1 LPPGSGRRSMMPMTL
16 RFLTVLTGAACVLS
30 ACATTGDYAES
41 DNPAEETQ
49 SAYGAFLA
57 ARFAGTTQ
65 DLDIASDYFAA
76 ALGHEPGSVFLAD
89 RTFLAAT
96 IAGDMQRSADA
107 ARLAVSGADESGL
120 ARLHLAAADLRAGR
134 GREAAAWLEDGNYG
148 PFNQLLADML
158 RGWALASTG
167 NFDEAIASADTMNA
181 PGFSAPFVTMHK
193 ALLFD
198 RAGRNDEAEAAYQE
212 AMAGASYRRVTVELY
227 GAFLERQG
235 RRSEA
240 EALYVASLAEA
251 PGDPGIEADLERV
264 RSGGRAPRSLSLS
277 QMASRAILGPSA
289 AVAAQADMEI
299 SILYLRLAQRLDPDY
314 APTLILMGGSLD
326 RMGFSEAALDAF
338 DAVPRG
344 PFWMSAR
351 IERLWLQARSG
362 DPDGARAGVRR
373 LADETGDLEALT
385 LLADLS
391 RANGELEQAAALY
404 EEIAAQYEA
413 AGQAPDWRYYFFRAA
428 VLDQLGRWDEAEA
441 LFLRALEISPNEPDV
456 LNHLGY
462 VWVTQG
468 RNIEEAFAMIR
479 TAAAQEP
486 DAGYIVDSLGWAH
499 YVRGE
504 YAEAVRH
511 LERAVELDPASPTI
525 NFHLGDA
532 YWQVGRGVEARY
544 QWQRALE
551 LDPDPDEIEALN
563 ERLATGVVPA
573 LPEATMAEG
582 PEAP

>member
-1 LPPGSGRRSMMPMTL
+1 MPPDAGRRSMRPMTF
-16 RFLTVLTGAACVLS
+16 RILTVLAGAACALS
-30 ACATTGDYAES
+30 ACATTEDYAES
-41 DNPAEETQ
+41 DNPADETQ

-57 ARFAGTTQ
+57 ARFAGTSQ
-65 DLDIASDYFAA
+65 DLDIAADYFAA
-76 ALGHEPGSVFLAD
+76 ALEHQPGNAFLAD

-96 IAGDMQRSADA
+96 IAGDLRRSAEA
-107 ARLAVSGADESGL
+107 ARLAAGGADESGL
-120 ARLHLAAADLRAGR
+120 ARLHLAADALQAGR
-134 GREAAAWLEDGNYG
+134 ARDAEGWLADGSYG
-148 PFNQLLADML
+148 PFNDLLADML
-158 RGWALASTG
+158 RGWAQAAQGDYAAALEG
-167 NFDEAIASADTMNA
+167 VDRMNA
-181 PGFSAPFVTMHK
+181 PGFSAAFVSMHR
-193 ALLFD
+193 ALLLD
-198 RAGRNDEAEAAYQE
+198 RAGRAEEAEASYRD

-227 GAFLERQG
+227 GAFLEREG
-235 RRSEA
+235 RREEA

-264 RSGGRAPRSLSLS
+264 RSGARAPRVLSFA
-277 QMASRAILGPSA
+277 QMASRSLLGPSA

-314 APTLILMGGSLD
+314 APTLILLGGVLD
-326 RMGFSEAALDAF
+326 RMGFNESALAAF

-362 DPDGARAGVRR
+362 DPDGAREGVRR
-373 LADETGDLEALT
+373 LAEETDDLEALT

-391 RANGELEQAAALY
+391 RANGELETAAALY
-404 EEIAAQYEA
+404 EEIAARYEA
-413 AGQAPDWRYYFFRAA
+413 QGQAPDWRYYFFRAA
-428 VLDQLGRWDEAEA
+428 VLDQLDRWDEAEA

-504 YAEAVRH
+504 YEEAVRH

-532 YWQVGRGVEARY
+532 YWQVGRRVEARY
-544 QWQRALE
+544 QWHRALE
-551 LDPDPDEIEALN
+551 LDPDPEEIEALN
-563 ERLATGVVPA
+563 QRLETGIVPD
-573 LPEATMAEG
+573 LPETEVAEG
-582 PEAP
+582 PDIP

>member
-1 LPPGSGRRSMMPMTL
+1 MMPMTL

-120 ARLHLAAADLRAGR
+120 ARLHLAAADLRAGH

-235 RRSEA
+235 RQAEA

-251 PGDPGIEADLERV
+251 PGDPGIEADLDRV
-264 RSGGRAPRSLSLS
+264 RSGGRAPRALSLS

-326 RMGFSEAALDAF
+326 RMGFSEAALEAF

-582 PEAP
+582 QEAP

>member
-1 LPPGSGRRSMMPMTL
+1 MTL
-16 RFLTVLTGAACVLS
+16 RFLTALTGAASVLA
-30 ACATTGDYAES
+30 ACATTGDHAES

-57 ARFAGTTQ
+57 ARFAGTSQ
-65 DLDIASDYFAA
+65 DLGIASDYFAA
-76 ALGHEPGSVFLAD
+76 ALEHEPGSVFLAD

-120 ARLHLAAADLRAGR
+120 ARLHLAAEAIRAGR
-134 GREAAAWLEDGNYG
+134 GAEAESWLADGNYG

-167 NFDEAIASADTMNA
+167 DFDGALASADTMNA
-181 PGFSAPFVTMHK
+181 PGFSAPFVTMHE
-193 ALLFD
+193 ALLLD
-198 RAGRNDEAEAAYQE
+198 RAGRNEDAEAAYRD

-235 RRSEA
+235 RRGEA

-344 PFWMSAR
+344 PFWMSSR

-362 DPDGARAGVRR
+362 DPDGARADVRR
-373 LADETGDLEALT
+373 LAEETGNLEALT

-391 RANGELEQAAALY
+391 RANGELETAATLY
-404 EEIAAQYEA
+404 EEIAARYEA
-413 AGQAPDWRYYFFRAA
+413 QGDAPDWRYYFFRAA

-468 RNIEEAFAMIR
+468 RNIEEAFSMIR

-504 YAEAVRH
+504 YQEAVRH

-563 ERLATGVVPA
+563 DRLATGIVPD
-573 LPEATMAEG
+573 LPETAMAEG
-582 PEAP
+582 QEAP